1 MAVDSSG
8 SALMDAHFKP
18 THRDTFAP
26 RMRYHDD
33 TANTGS
39 VYVGYIGKHLT
50 NKQT

>member
-1 MAVDSSG
+1 
-8 SALMDAHFKP
+8 MDAHFKP

-26 RMRYHDD
+26 RMHYHDD
-33 TANTGS
+33 TENTGK